1 MSTAPKILRPRPPAT
16 PVGQGP
22 VPDHLFG
29 WPEIA
34 AALLASKGITK
45 GWWRV
50 GMQLRFGALT
60 TRMGDPGQEQKS
72 VPTAIVG
79 IDSVAIFATD
89 QGGDLVYDAAN
100 GCAPVPVGAV
110 APKAAKPVPKGKK
123 IVITRTTST
132 SRRPVG

>member
-1 MSTAPKILRPRPPAT
+1 MSTTRKIIT
-16 PVGQGP
+16 PVAPAASGAQ

-79 IDSVAIFATD
+79 IDSVAIFSTD
-89 QGGDLVYDAAN
+89 QGGDMVYDAAN
-100 GCAPVPVGAV
+100 GCAPVPAGAV
-110 APKAAKPVPKGKK
+110 APRAAKVAQKK
-123 IVITRTTST
+123 IKVEIRKRAAT
-132 SRRPVG
+132 